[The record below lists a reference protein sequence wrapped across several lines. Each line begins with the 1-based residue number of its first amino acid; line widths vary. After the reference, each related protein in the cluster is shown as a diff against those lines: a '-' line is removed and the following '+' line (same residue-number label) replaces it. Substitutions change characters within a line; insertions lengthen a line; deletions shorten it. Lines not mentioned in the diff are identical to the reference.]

1 MNDPFAML
9 DPMTKA
15 KSPAISGGSASTA
28 ANYATTPM
36 NYGQAPG
43 FSMQQAAN
51 PFGGLPPQQHQQQQ
65 QYGGGVPMGMMNNNN
80 MQMYPQLNNN
90 NGAAFM
96 TQPGPAS
103 FSGLPQGQHQQQQ
116 QHAMVSNPFMQQQQ
130 AAPFLTQPMN
140 NNSNS
145 NPFGGSSNNNN
156 MYPSQQQ
163 QQQQLDPFGTQM
175 KPSGGGLMPPQ
186 LRPAEHTMP
195 PAPLRHSSSI
205 IVDFDPFS
213 PRENTPRSPYDYQ
226 TVDQSGSDSAA
237 SSSTDSSDRRRQTQE
252 AQRSQLGFSSDSF
265 NASNAPK
272 ISLKDLANQPGVG
285 SNNVTARG
293 PSSSFDDSP
302 FFTDNDDAFADH
314 NMFANLDDEPGTNKK
329 DWGQFAKDKR
339 TAEGDSG
346 TTGGGAD
353 EDEIPDEC
361 GPNEYDVTF
370 ETGRKLGVL
379 MERVD
384 VCGKSR
390 DDKRQEIAVVKL
402 VVENGAADRVGVT
415 TGSSVV
421 AINARSVARDSYAVV
436 LDMIKAAPRPMSIR
450 FKRGTVNKDTTQG
463 NVLTRISS
471 KWMLCVCCWLYVEIG
486 SDLLLARLPWCRWH
500 LQCGQPHKRQC
511 ELDGQVL
518 CLWRRQDGRA
528 PALCLARSLS
538 RGTIGRFD
546 NFMHFVPYF
555 VTNFD
560 NVGMGENQFPTCFL
574 L

>member
-9 DPMTKA
+9 DPVAKA
-15 KSPAISGGSASTA
+15 KSPAVGGGASA

-36 NYGQAPG
+36 NFGQTPG
-43 FSMQQAAN
+43 FPMQQQGAN
-51 PFGGLPPQQHQQQQ
+51 PFGGSPQQQQ
-65 QYGGGVPMGMMNNNN
+65 FGGMGMMNN
-80 MQMYPQLNNN
+80 MQQPMYPPQQHNN

-103 FSGLPQGQHQQQQ
+103 FSGLPQHAHQQQQ
-116 QHAMVSNPFMQQQQ
+116 QHAMASNPFMQQQQ

-140 NNSNS
+140 NNSN
-145 NPFGGSSNNNN
+145 PFGGGSSNNNN
-156 MYPSQQQ
+156 MYPSQQ
-163 QQQQLDPFGTQM
+163 LDPFGTQM
-175 KPSGGGLMPPQ
+175 KTSGGGFMPPQ
-186 LRPAEHTMP
+186 LRPAEPTMP

-213 PRENTPRSPYDYQ
+213 PRDSTPRTPYEYQ
-226 TVDQSGSDSAA
+226 TGGAQDQSQGGSADFG
-237 SSSTDSSDRRRQTQE
+237 DRRRQTQE
-252 AQRSQLGFSSDSF
+252 AQRSQLGFSSGSF

-272 ISLKDLANQPGVG
+272 ISLKELANQPAAAG
-285 SNNVTARG
+285 NNANNTGIARG
-293 PSSSFDDSP
+293 PSNSFDDSP

-314 NMFANLDDEPGTNKK
+314 NMFANLDDEPGANKK
-329 DWGQFAKDKR
+329 DWGQFAKNNRAGGGGD
-339 TAEGDSG
+339 AEGG
-346 TTGGGAD
+346 TGSGAD

-384 VCGKSR
+384 VWGKGR
-390 DDKRQEIAVVKL
+390 EDKRQEIAVVKL

-471 KWMLCVCCWLYVEIG
+471 KC
-486 SDLLLARLPWCRWH
+486 
-500 LQCGQPHKRQC
+500 
-511 ELDGQVL
+511 
-518 CLWRRQDGRA
+518 
-528 PALCLARSLS
+528 CLALS
-538 RGTIGRFD
+538 ADCSMWKVVLT
-546 NFMHFVPYF
+546 
-555 VTNFD
+555 
-560 NVGMGENQFPTCFL
+560 L
-574 L
+574 

>member
-9 DPMTKA
+9 DPMAKA
-15 KSPAISGGSASTA
+15 KAPTIGGNAPAS
-28 ANYATTPM
+28 YATTPM
-36 NYGQAPG
+36 NFGQAPG
-43 FSMQQAAN
+43 FPMQQQSAN
-51 PFGGLPPQQHQQQQ
+51 PFGGPPPQQQQ
-65 QYGGGVPMGMMNNNN
+65 QYGGGMGMMVNNN
-80 MQMYPQLNNN
+80 MQQQMQYN

-116 QHAMVSNPFMQQQQ
+116 HAMASNPFMQPQQQQ
-130 AAPFLTQPMN
+130 ATAPFVTQSMN
-140 NNSNS
+140 NNS
-145 NPFGGSSNNNN
+145 NPFGGGGSTNN

-163 QQQQLDPFGTQM
+163 QPDPFGTQM
-175 KPSGGGLMPPQ
+175 KTSGGAGGFMPPQ
-186 LRPAEHTMP
+186 LRPAEPTMP

-213 PRENTPRSPYDYQ
+213 PRDNTPRTPYEYQ
-226 TVDQSGSDSAA
+226 TTGGAQPGGDRTGSADFG
-237 SSSTDSSDRRRQTQE
+237 DRRRQTQE

-272 ISLKDLANQPGVG
+272 ISLKELANQPP
-285 SNNVTARG
+285 NNAANATNTGAARG
-293 PSSSFDDSP
+293 QSNSFDDSP

-314 NMFANLDDEPGTNKK
+314 NMFANLDDEPTATNKK
-329 DWGQFAKDKR
+329 DWGQFAKNKR
-339 TAEGDSG
+339 
-346 TTGGGAD
+346 TGGGGDAEGSSGTD

-361 GPNEYDVTF
+361 SPNEYDVTF

-384 VCGKSR
+384 VWGKSR
-390 DDKRQEIAVVKL
+390 EDKRQEIAVVKL

-471 KWMLCVCCWLYVEIG
+471 TCCVW
-486 SDLLLARLPWCRWH
+486 
-500 LQCGQPHKRQC
+500 
-511 ELDGQVL
+511 L
-518 CLWRRQDGRA
+518 CLLSE
-528 PALCLARSLS
+528 LC
-538 RGTIGRFD
+538 GIGF
-546 NFMHFVPYF
+546 
-555 VTNFD
+555 
-560 NVGMGENQFPTCFL
+560 
-574 L
+574 